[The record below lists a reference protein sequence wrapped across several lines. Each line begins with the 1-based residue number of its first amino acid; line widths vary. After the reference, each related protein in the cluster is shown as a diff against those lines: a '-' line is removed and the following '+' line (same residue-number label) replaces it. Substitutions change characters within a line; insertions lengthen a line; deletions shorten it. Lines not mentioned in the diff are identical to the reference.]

1 MKNGDSNE
9 ENFRRYD
16 RIMMENDKLR
26 EKLDQFLS
34 GNLSSRSKADEKKTK
49 KLKRRG
55 KNAVAKVETLI
66 E

>member
-1 MKNGDSNE
+1 
-9 ENFRRYD
+9 
-16 RIMMENDKLR
+16 MENDKLR

-55 KNAVAKVETLI
+55 KNAIAKVETLI

>member
-1 MKNGDSNE
+1 
-9 ENFRRYD
+9 
-16 RIMMENDKLR
+16 MMESDKLR

-34 GNLSSRSKADEKKTK
+34 GNLSSKPKGDDKKSK

-55 KNAVAKVETLI
+55 KNAVAKLETLI